1 MASRVASSLL
11 HAVGL
16 DELITSTALDYEELA
31 FQLAQDSDRLYHM
44 RRHLEDV
51 KYSSPVFDTKR
62 WVQNLEKG
70 MLQVWQNYESGISLE
85 DVTIE
90 DRGVE

>member
-1 MASRVASSLL
+1 
-11 HAVGL
+11 
-16 DELITSTALDYEELA
+16 
-31 FQLAQDSDRLYHM
+31 M